1 MKKYIVTYTKDYGTT
16 YECREVESESFT
28 AAYVIVD
35 LTLLPTSVRHRR
47 DAQSDKKYGGPFFA
61 ALRFAFSVS
70 LP

>member
-35 LTLLPTSVRHRR
+35 LTRPAYAAITNISP
-47 DAQSDKKYGGPFFA
+47 AQA
-61 ALRFAFSVS
+61 
-70 LP
+70 